1 MTDEKHLEA
10 LLRHVNNVERNCE
23 ILGKRIIE
31 AGDFSFGLKLI
42 ANGHIHD
49 HSKFRGAE
57 WLYLREGIE
66 GDIKK
71 VVVEQHTLSNPH
83 HPEYWGSVHDMP
95 KLYVAEMVCDWA
107 SRSSEFGNDI
117 RWWINERATVKFGF
131 TESSVVGKQIFSFV
145 DLLLDK
151 PFS

>member
-1 MTDEKHLEA
+1 MNDLKHLEA

-31 AGDFSFGLKLI
+31 SGDFGFGLKLI

-49 HSKFRGAE
+49 HSKFRGVE

-66 GDIKK
+66 GELKQAAIK
-71 VVVEQHTLSNPH
+71 QHTLTNPH
-83 HPEYWGSVHDMP
+83 HPEYWGNIKDMP

-107 SRSSEFGNDI
+107 ARSSEFGNDL
-117 RWWINERATVKFGF
+117 REWIKNKATIKFGF
-131 TESSVVGKQIFSFV
+131 ETDSPTGCQIFTFV
-145 DLLLDK
+145 NMFLDK
-151 PFS
+151 AF